1 MKIHFLGTCAG
12 TEPMPGRKHA
22 SIAVESG
29 KHVYWFDAGEG
40 CSYTAHLLG
49 IDLLKV
55 NKVVISHTH
64 MDHVGGL
71 GNLLWNIR
79 KLVIMRKQLP
89 IHGGIEVYIPN
100 METWE
105 GIKLIL
111 ENTEGGFKT
120 DYPITATPVEEGVLF
135 DDGVM
140 RVTAFSNSHLASL
153 NSSKCLSFSYLI
165 ECEGKRLIYSGDVGK
180 YEDLDKILYEA
191 CDGLVIETGHF
202 GIDTAYE
209 YWKTKKIDR
218 LFFSHNGREILNA
231 PEASQEKVKK
241 YFGDKAVICEDG
253 MSVTL

>member
-29 KHVYWFDAGEG
+29 GRIYWFDAGEG

-49 IDLLKV
+49 LDLLKV

-79 KLVIMRKQLP
+79 KLVKVKKQLP
-89 IHGGIEVYIPN
+89 LYGGVEVYMPN

-105 GIKLIL
+105 GIKLVL
-111 ENTEGGFKT
+111 QNTEGGFKT
-120 DYPITATPVEEGVLF
+120 DYPVTAKLVEEGILF
-135 DDGVM
+135 DDGVVK
-140 RVTAFSNSHLASL
+140 VTAFPNSHLARL
-153 NSSKCLSFSYLI
+153 NSPKCLSFSYLI

-180 YEDLDKILYEA
+180 YEDLDALLYEG

-209 YWKTKKIDR
+209 YWKTKGIGM
-218 LFFSHNGREILNA
+218 LFFSHNGREILSA
-231 PEASQEKVKK
+231 PEASREKILK

-253 MSVTL
+253 MSITL